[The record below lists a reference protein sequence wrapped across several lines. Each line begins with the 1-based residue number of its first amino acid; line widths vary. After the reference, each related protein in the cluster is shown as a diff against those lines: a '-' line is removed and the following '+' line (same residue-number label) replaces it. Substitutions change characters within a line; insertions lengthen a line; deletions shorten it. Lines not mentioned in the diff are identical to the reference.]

1 MVLWKDEQNWQTISQ
16 THQEK
21 KGKIQINHIR
31 NEKGEV
37 TMNNT
42 EIQKIKHHK
51 TLMSNY
57 ILIK

>member
-1 MVLWKDEQNWQTISQ
+1 MKDEQNWQTISQ

-42 EIQKIKHHK
+42 EIQKLKDHK

>member
-1 MVLWKDEQNWQTISQ
+1 MVLWKDEQNWQSISQ

-21 KGKIQINHIR
+21 KGKTQINKTR

-42 EIQKIKHHK
+42 EIQKIKR
-51 TLMSNY
+51 S
-57 ILIK
+57 

>member
-21 KGKIQINHIR
+21 KGKIQINQIR

-42 EIQKIKHHK
+42 EIQKIKDHK
-51 TLMSNY
+51 PLMSNY